1 MGMEDKNIEDVLGMV
16 GLENVG
22 TQPVST
28 FSLGMRQR
36 LGIAR
41 AFVHKPELLI
51 LDEPVNGLDP
61 IGMKEMREL
70 FLRLSKQEGITI
82 LLSSHILSEIGQI
95 ADKVGFIVDGIIEQ
109 EVSPEKIKRNY
120 QNGLE
125 EYFMQIVNGGNADE
139 KTNSI

>member
-1 MGMEDKNIEDVLGMV
+1 M
-16 GLENVG
+16 
-22 TQPVST
+22 
-28 FSLGMRQR
+28 
-36 LGIAR
+36 
-41 AFVHKPELLI
+41 
-51 LDEPVNGLDP
+51 
-61 IGMKEMREL
+61 
-70 FLRLSKQEGITI
+70 
-82 LLSSHILSEIGQI
+82 SEIGQI

>member
-1 MGMEDKNIEDVLGMV
+1 
-16 GLENVG
+16 
-22 TQPVST
+22 
-28 FSLGMRQR
+28 
-36 LGIAR
+36 
-41 AFVHKPELLI
+41 
-51 LDEPVNGLDP
+51 
-61 IGMKEMREL
+61 MREL